1 MDLYQG
7 TLQHQ
12 SITAQSQPRDPC
24 LYEHDINHRRSWV
37 MLNQKGEIQ
46 PLEDEQILLKTP
58 GYVSLEVSV
67 PKAMRTSHP
76 NFSVKC
82 DSGIAYVTNRRIIY
96 LAEQPTETFQ
106 SFSAFILDTYDP
118 QPRAGG
124 LLGFGAWRWRAEAKP
139 RAGGG
144 IPGDVPRIEILLIF
158 NHGGVEGFH
167 SKYSLMYE
175 RLSHARDVARETG
188 TRITVHDDDLPPY
201 SATGAGSP
209 PQQPSAEQPA
219 QTSPASTEN
228 PPQAR
233 TQTQQPQVTPNEPP
247 PGYDE
252 AQAQAVEQ
260 QFEERDRQ
268 DAERAQ

>member
-24 LYEHDINHRRSWV
+24 LYEYDIDHKRSWV

-46 PLEDEQILLKTP
+46 PLEDEQILLRTP
-58 GYVSLEVSV
+58 GYVSLELSV
-67 PKAMRTSHP
+67 PKALRTANS
-76 NFSVKC
+76 NFNVKC
-82 DSGIAYVTNRRIIY
+82 DSGVAYVTNRRIIY

-167 SKYSLMYE
+167 SKYSLMFE
-175 RLSHARDVARETG
+175 RLAHARDVARETG

-201 SATGAGSP
+201 SAAEAGDAP
-209 PQQPSAEQPA
+209 GQQSGQTSSAPA
-219 QTSPASTEN
+219 QSQPEAPA
-228 PPQAR
+228 A
-233 TQTQQPQVTPNEPP
+233 TQQPQPTPNEPP
-247 PGYDE
+247 PDYDE